1 MPRPPGARLTGQ
13 PVAPEAARAGLRE
26 PCRRLVP
33 RLCAVCLL
41 AGFTGAAFTAGAAS
55 SPGALSP
62 GLPGESPARGKFL
75 IATQQL
81 AHPAFAQS
89 VVLLLDHDARGAL
102 GLVVNRPAGVTL
114 AGLLP
119 EFEGLASREDR
130 VHLGGPVERTRLFLL
145 MRAETPPAGT
155 ERILSD
161 TFGSSGLD
169 PLRALRA
176 TGAAESAVFVVYAGY
191 AGWAAGQLEAEIAR
205 GDWLVGAGDS
215 SYLFDVD
222 AGEVWPRL
230 LREHRGTWVEA
241 PGGRA
246 GPERPALPR
255 PEPRREAGRSKRISP
270 LAIVRGIL
278 AAPRGEGRSLAPEPM
293 QSEDRHAEDHDARVS
308 ERTNPQHRLR
318 RPRRRRQDH
327 AGGGAVV
334 EDGRDPPDGQRRP
347 GEHRLRL

>member
-1 MPRPPGARLTGQ
+1 MPRPSGAGPTGQ
-13 PVAPEAARAGLRE
+13 LVAPEGRGGLRA

-33 RLCAVCLL
+33 RLCAACLL
-41 AGFTGAAFTAGAAS
+41 AGFAGAAFASGVASPAGAHA
-55 SPGALSP
+55 P
-62 GLPGESPARGKFL
+62 GLPGGSPARGRFL
-75 IATQQL
+75 IAAQQL
-81 AHPAFAQS
+81 THPAFAQS
-89 VVLLLDHDARGAL
+89 VVLLLEYDARGAL

-119 EFEGLASREDR
+119 EFAGLASREDR
-130 VHLGGPVERTRLFLL
+130 VYLGGPVERTRLFML
-145 MRAETPPAGT
+145 MRAETPPTGT

-169 PLRALRA
+169 PLRALLA

-215 SYLFDVD
+215 RYLFDAD

-230 LREHRGTWVEA
+230 FREHRGTWVEA

-246 GPERPALPR
+246 GPARLALPR

-270 LAIVRGIL
+270 LAIVRGL
-278 AAPRGEGRSLAPEPM
+278 
-293 QSEDRHAEDHDARVS
+293 
-308 ERTNPQHRLR
+308 
-318 RPRRRRQDH
+318 
-327 AGGGAVV
+327 
-334 EDGRDPPDGQRRP
+334 
-347 GEHRLRL
+347 